1 VETIEDS
8 EMTET
13 PAPYKVNSR
22 ESENGQSLKHDRHH
36 YIKLVRSVLAIC
48 QILYAW
54 KTGAKPPGIRDIF
67 SELD

>member
-13 PAPYKVNSR
+13 PAPYKVTSR

-36 YIKLVRSVLAIC
+36 YIKLVRLVLAIC
-48 QILYAW
+48 QTLYAW
-54 KTGAKPPGIRDIF
+54 KTGSKPPGIQDIF

>member
-13 PAPYKVNSR
+13 PASYKVNFR
-22 ESENGQSLKHDRHH
+22 ESTNGQKHDRHH

-54 KTGAKPPGIRDIF
+54 KTGSKPPGIRDIF
-67 SELD
+67 SELE